1 MRGHHATQC
10 NGHAR
15 RAAGQR
21 IPIRPAQ
28 TACIQDGSEDEVA
41 VGAWPRRR
49 ISLEARVTYKGLPW
63 AAAQV
68 ARLCQTGYLLP

>member
-1 MRGHHATQC
+1 MLRSVMGMHAGPPA
-10 NGHAR
+10 NVSLD
-15 RAAGQR
+15 
-21 IPIRPAQ
+21 PSAQ